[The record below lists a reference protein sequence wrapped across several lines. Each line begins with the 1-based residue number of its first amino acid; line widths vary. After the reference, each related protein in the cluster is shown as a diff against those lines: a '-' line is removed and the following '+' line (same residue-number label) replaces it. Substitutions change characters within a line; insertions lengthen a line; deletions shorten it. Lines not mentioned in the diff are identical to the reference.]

1 MEEIIMKMVCL
12 GDSFTR
18 GFKIKANEAWVS
30 LLGERPGWEVLNMGI
45 NGDSSAGML
54 SRFRQDVIDAA
65 PARVLITGG
74 TNDLILRVP
83 ADTICSNMA
92 TMVHHARH
100 HRIVPV
106 LGLEPPVIPDMAETY
121 WPGVTDFWR
130 VNLELGELRQKL
142 LAFAKA
148 FKVDVVDFYSRMEAY
163 EGDHRELYNDG
174 LHLKAEGNRL
184 MAEAVPD
191 M

>member
-1 MEEIIMKMVCL
+1 MKVVCL

-18 GFKIKANEAWVS
+18 GFKIKANEAWAS

-54 SRFRQDVIDAA
+54 SRFQRDVIDAS
-65 PARVLITGG
+65 PDRVLLTGG
-74 TNDLILRVP
+74 INDLILRVS
-83 ADTICSNMA
+83 ADTVCSNMA

-100 HRIVPV
+100 HRIMPV
-106 LGLEPPVIPDMAETY
+106 LGLEPPVIPDMAESY
-121 WPGVTDFWR
+121 WPEVTDFWR
-130 VNLELGELRQKL
+130 VNLELGELRLKL
-142 LAFAKA
+142 QAFAKA
-148 FKVDVVDFYSRMEAY
+148 FKVEIVDFYGRMEAY
-163 EGDHRELYNDG
+163 GGERRELYSDG